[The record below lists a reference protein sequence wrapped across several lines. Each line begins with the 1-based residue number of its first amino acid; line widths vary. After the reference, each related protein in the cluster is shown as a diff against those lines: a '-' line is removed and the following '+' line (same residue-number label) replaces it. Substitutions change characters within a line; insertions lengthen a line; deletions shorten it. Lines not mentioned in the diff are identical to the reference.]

1 MFGVSQQVDVGNR
14 ILAALPRQDFARLSP
29 HLTTV
34 RLRKD
39 EVVYI
44 TGDQIRYVYFPISG
58 LMSLLSTTETG
69 STVEVA
75 MVGNEGIVGLPV
87 ILKNRMIPYEVTV
100 QTDTDA
106 YRIKAEE
113 VQEEFDKGGALHEL
127 ILRYL
132 NVLIA
137 EISQSALCHRFHTVE
152 KALGR
157 WLLMAQDRLKTE
169 RLNVTQEIISY
180 SLGVPRTGV
189 TMAAGALQRAG
200 LISYRRGKIMILD
213 RARLEANSC
222 ECFRII
228 HDELSHFLTEQK
240 PECVCFQTKSNS
252 RQTGE
257 STCRCTG
264 RELKF

>member
-1 MFGVSQQVDVGNR
+1 MPGVSTQVAIGNR
-14 ILAALPRQDFARLSP
+14 ILAALPREDFARLAP

-34 RLRKD
+34 RLERD

-44 TGDQIRYVYFPISG
+44 AGDQIHYVYFPISG

-100 QTDTDA
+100 QTETDA
-106 YRIKAEE
+106 YRIKAEDF
-113 VQEEFDKGGALHEL
+113 QEEFDKGEELHEL

-137 EISQSALCHRFHTVE
+137 QISQSALCHRFHTVE
-152 KALGR
+152 EALGA
-157 WLLMAQDRLKTE
+157 WLLMVQDRLNTE
-169 RLNVTQEIISY
+169 SLNLTQESISHA
-180 SLGVPRTGV
+180 LGVPRTGV
-189 TMAAGALQRAG
+189 TMAAGTLQRAG
-200 LISYRRGKIMILD
+200 LIRYSRGKIMILD
-213 RARLEANSC
+213 RERLEGNSC

-228 HDELSHFLTEQK
+228 HDKLSHFL
-240 PECVCFQTKSNS
+240 S
-252 RQTGE
+252 G
-257 STCRCTG
+257 
-264 RELKF
+264 